1 MKILVPTDFSDNANN
16 ALTFAKHMAK
26 SQENVQITLLFA
38 FYAVYDFAANASQI
52 VDSIEQDAKKA
63 MKKAV
68 DLALS
73 EGLKI
78 DYQIVQGTVATAV
91 TSKAY
96 REDYDLIVMGTQG
109 ASGIKKALFG
119 SNTGH
124 VIRESQVP
132 VLAIPAEARWENIKS
147 VSVGVELDN
156 SEENYYKK
164 LLKLTQGL
172 DFSFE
177 FIHIKRT
184 MDFEKEL
191 AFQGLLNYLKTN
203 YPEIKANTKSIE
215 SNSVLHGIESYLL
228 QNKHTFMVMFY
239 KKKTF
244 FEYLF
249 NESDSVQM
257 CYHTVVPLL
266 IIK

>member
-26 SQENVQITLLFA
+26 SHGNVQITLLFA

-52 VDSIEQDAKKA
+52 VDSIESDAKKA

-124 VIRESQVP
+124 VIKESQIPVIAVP
-132 VLAIPAEARWENIKS
+132 SEAKWQNIEKII
-147 VSVGVELDN
+147 VGVELDQ
-156 SEENYYKK
+156 SEDKFYKK
-164 LLKLTQGL
+164 LLDLTMNL
-172 DFSFE
+172 HFPYD
-177 FIHIKRT
+177 FIHIEKEK
-184 MDFEKEL
+184 DFDKEL
-191 AFQGLLNYLKTN
+191 AVKGLENYINSNYPDIKSSTKIIKSAAVLQGL
-203 YPEIKANTKSIE
+203 
-215 SNSVLHGIESYLL
+215 ESYLNKN
-228 QNKHTFMVMFY
+228 QNALMVMFY
-239 KKKTF
+239 KKKSF

-249 NESDSVQM
+249 NDSDSVQLS
-257 CYHTVVPLL
+257 YHTTVPLL
-266 IIK
+266 IVK